1 MTTIQLRRGTTS
13 QWLTSTKAL
22 ALGEPGVDTT
32 TGDFK
37 IGNGSSLW
45 AGLPHLQGLPG
56 QDGTSGRAIDLQS
69 GETHI
74 QWRYVGDPTWTNLIA
89 IADITGPPGSGSGG
103 GGATNAEVAA
113 FVSGAGATR
122 TAVDA
127 RVAAGI
133 TGKAD
138 LVGGVIPSSQL
149 PSLAIN
155 ETFTP
160 ANQAAMLALVAE
172 RGDMAI
178 RTDNGRTYV
187 LTADAPTVLA
197 NWKEVLAAGQVAS
210 VAGKTGVVALVKA
223 DVGLPNV
230 DNTSDANKPISAAT
244 QAALNALGSSFAR
257 FVIVTTGTEARPVGG
272 LVLWLDM
279 REGEVSVP
287 ANMGASDVRFRPGTV
302 APTPTAPVITT
313 PALSSLTQSVA
324 FSQTLAA
331 SGTTPITWTVSGGTI
346 PAGLTLSAG
355 GVLSGTPTGS
365 GAYSFTVTATNT
377 AGSDP
382 QLFTGT
388 IGTTAVAPVITT
400 TTLNTL
406 TQGSAFSQTLAATG
420 STPIT
425 FAVTTGTLPAG
436 LALSTAGVLSGTPSA
451 AGAYSFT
458 VTATNAA
465 GSDPQAYSGTIA
477 ATGASVFSVFGAASP
492 GTGAINTD
500 GGGSLWV
507 GNRFYTSKAAG
518 INVRGVRIWEPA
530 SSDSTFLNLDVVA
543 RLFKNDWAGSTI
555 GGAATFASA
564 VLATKTHT
572 ALRVAGTWTDI
583 LFDTPVAL
591 PKIAA
596 GAGATD
602 LLTLAV
608 QYAGGNHYV
617 TVTSSVL
624 STEDS
629 IDSAAS
635 PGTYLAEQAS
645 IGRGVNSIASGAP
658 ATYYGIDVLFEVA

>member
-1 MTTIQLRRGTTS
+1 MAVEYPI
-13 QWLTSTKAL
+13 
-22 ALGEPGVDTT
+22 D
-32 TGDFK
+32 
-37 IGNGSSLW
+37 SSI
-45 AGLPHLQGLPG
+45 A
-56 QDGTSGRAIDLQS
+56 
-69 GETHI
+69 E
-74 QWRYVGDPTWTNLIA
+74 GDPEHIEHHEKLAQSANDHQVRIL
-89 IADITGPPGSGSGG
+89 SL
-103 GGATNAEVAA
+103 E
-113 FVSGAGATR
+113 SGAGVPGEKGDKGDPGDPGAPGTPGLKGDKGD
-122 TAVDA
+122 TGAPGIDGLKGDKGDPGETSVD
-127 RVAAGI
+127 
-133 TGKAD
+133 
-138 LVGGVIPSSQL
+138 
-149 PSLAIN
+149 
-155 ETFTP
+155 
-160 ANQAAMLALVAE
+160 
-172 RGDMAI
+172 
-178 RTDNGRTYV
+178 
-187 LTADAPTVLA
+187 
-197 NWKEVLAAGQVAS
+197 LAA
-210 VAGKTGVVALVKA
+210 
-223 DVGLPNV
+223 
-230 DNTSDANKPISAAT
+230 
-244 QAALNALGSSFAR
+244 FAK
-257 FVIVTTGTEARPVGG
+257 FVIVTTGEELRPPG
-272 LVLWLDM
+272 LFSIWLDL
-279 REGEVSVP
+279 REGEVSKPV
-287 ANMGASDVRFRPGTV
+287 NMGALDVRFSPGTV
-302 APTPTAPVITT
+302 GPLPVAPNIVTT
-313 PALSSLTQSVA
+313 TLPAMTQGAVVSSQ
-324 FSQTLAA
+324 LAA
-331 SGTTPITWTVSGGTI
+331 DGTTPITWAVTAGTL
-346 PAGLTLSAG
+346 PAGLTLSTG
-355 GVLSGTPTGS
+355 GL
-365 GAYSFTVTATNT
+365 
-377 AGSDP
+377 
-382 QLFTGT
+382 
-388 IGTTAVAPVITT
+388 
-400 TTLNTL
+400 
-406 TQGSAFSQTLAATG
+406 LA
-420 STPIT
+420 
-425 FAVTTGTLPAG
+425 
-436 LALSTAGVLSGTPSA
+436 GTPSA

-658 ATYYGIDVLFEVA
+658 ATYYGIDVLFEEA

>member
-1 MTTIQLRRGTTS
+1 MVS
-13 QWLTSTKAL
+13 PKPVKLTQVDAASYDGAF
-22 ALGEPGVDTT
+22 EPEPLIIVGP
-32 TGDFK
+32 
-37 IGNGSSLW
+37 I
-45 AGLPHLQGLPG
+45 PG
-56 QDGTSGRAIDLQS
+56 GG
-69 GETHI
+69 G
-74 QWRYVGDPTWTNLIA
+74 G
-89 IADITGPPGSGSGG
+89 GG
-103 GGATNAEVAA
+103 GGA
-113 FVSGAGATR
+113 
-122 TAVDA
+122 VD
-127 RVAAGI
+127 
-133 TGKAD
+133 
-138 LVGGVIPSSQL
+138 
-149 PSLAIN
+149 
-155 ETFTP
+155 
-160 ANQAAMLALVAE
+160 
-172 RGDMAI
+172 
-178 RTDNGRTYV
+178 
-187 LTADAPTVLA
+187 
-197 NWKEVLAAGQVAS
+197 S
-210 VAGKTGVVALVKA
+210 VNGKTGAVVLSAGDVGARASGNVPWADVSGKPTTFAPTIGTTATTAVAGNDARLAKA
-223 DVGLPNV
+223 DTAVQPAGLTKAAVGLGSV
-230 DNTSDANKPISAAT
+230 DNTSDANKPVSTAQAVAIAAV
-244 QAALNALGSSFAR
+244 AASVTALDIESVSR
-257 FVIVTTGTEARPVGG
+257 NVMVVTGDEPRPAGAYCIWND
-272 LVLWLDM
+272 L
-279 REGEVSVP
+279 REGEVSEP
-287 ANMGASDVRFRPGTV
+287 TNMLATDSWFRPRVGPTPV
-302 APTPTAPVITT
+302 APT
-313 PALSSLTQSVA
+313 
-324 FSQTLAA
+324 
-331 SGTTPITWTVSGGTI
+331 
-346 PAGLTLSAG
+346 
-355 GVLSGTPTGS
+355 
-365 GAYSFTVTATNT
+365 
-377 AGSDP
+377 
-382 QLFTGT
+382 
-388 IGTTAVAPVITT
+388 ITT
-400 TTLNTL
+400 TALGAM
-406 TQGSAFSQTLAATG
+406 TQGSSTSQQLAATG

-425 FAVTTGTLPAG
+425 WAVTAGTLPAG
-436 LALSTAGVLSGTPSA
+436 LTLSTGGLLAGTPSA

-543 RLFKNDWAGSTI
+543 RLFKNDWAGSII

-635 PGTYLAEQAS
+635 TGTYLAEQAS